1 MFLCVLVQCASGY
14 TISISCLGRVASSP
28 FGGDAARRGCD
39 FKRVVSFFR
48 FLVFVVRALH
58 SYTCLTAAT
67 HYTILRIHTGCID
80 YRL

>member
-39 FKRVVSFFR
+39 FKKKIRPHAFLNRLFFAFVVSLNRKLLGFKQKS
-48 FLVFVVRALH
+48 LV
-58 SYTCLTAAT
+58 
-67 HYTILRIHTGCID
+67 TG
-80 YRL
+80 L